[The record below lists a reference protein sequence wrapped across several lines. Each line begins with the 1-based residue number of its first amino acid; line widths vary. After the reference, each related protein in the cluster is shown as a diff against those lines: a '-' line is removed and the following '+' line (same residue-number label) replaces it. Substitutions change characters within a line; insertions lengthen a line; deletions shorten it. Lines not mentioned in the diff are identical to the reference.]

1 MSYTCLVK
9 MRTNALMQVEFWFA
23 MAEQNNSIPMHK
35 EAIRYCKIMNRI
47 EAEMWQYPSV
57 NTLRHA

>member
-1 MSYTCLVK
+1 MSYTCLIK

-35 EAIRYCKIMNRI
+35 EAIRYYKIMNRI
-47 EAEMWQYPSV
+47 EASLWSFQSK
-57 NTLRHA
+57 NSFIL

>member
-9 MRTNALMQVEFWFA
+9 MRTNALWA
-23 MAEQNNSIPMHK
+23 AEMWLASGIHS
-35 EAIRYCKIMNRI
+35 EAIRYYKIMNRI
-47 EAEMWQYPSV
+47 EAAMWQYPSV